1 MADTRLSKTL
11 REARL
16 KRSLTQAQVAQEAEV
31 STNWYAR
38 YERGEEPASFK
49 TTEKIFKVL
58 GLKMPAPFN

>member
-1 MADTRLSKTL
+1 MTDTKLSKTL
-11 REARL
+11 RDARL
-16 KRSLTQAQVAQEAEV
+16 KKGLTQAQVAKKAEV

-38 YERGEEPASFK
+38 YERGEESATFK